1 MAPVA
6 SVRLPAA
13 LIDLLASRG
22 LDHQQQDA
30 PSLPIAAVARRFH
43 SLARTPSLATRTPLD
58 AASRVL
64 HARQN
69 TITSTIPGAYPG
81 VNAGPD
87 PGTVVGITLGSVAGF
102 LLLLWLIYTCLS
114 MGNRNNA
121 VTETVSSYGT
131 ESVVTRKS
139 RHRHTRHGEYRSPP
153 RRETVEIREISMEN
167 PKHEIQH
174 VVRSLTQG
182 TPDEQRRTL
191 DRYFTPDAEFVHPF
205 AVAPRFNRGKGAL
218 RRVPLLNR
226 LSSRDVV
233 RGIYQWYRM
242 LSPKIELEFDAVLID
257 RARDKIYLDIRQ
269 TFSIWFLP
277 FYHANVRLVTIL
289 DLVAHEE
296 KALQQPPLPPSGNHY
311 RLWRI
316 SRQEDLYQVGE
327 FLKFVG
333 PYWWCVWRTLWLPF
347 QVLAAAVSVFLS
359 LFVALSPWAFQKEP
373 AAGGVEA
380 TVEQIEAYHDYELK
394 AGGRSAGS
402 RAVKGRGGV
411 DAPPR
416 RHTKG
421 RKKSSRQ

>member
-1 MAPVA
+1 M
-6 SVRLPAA
+6 S
-13 LIDLLASRG
+13 LL
-22 LDHQQQDA
+22 
-30 PSLPIAAVARRFH
+30 
-43 SLARTPSLATRTPLD
+43 
-58 AASRVL
+58 
-64 HARQN
+64 RQ
-69 TITSTIPGAYPG
+69 
-81 VNAGPD
+81 
-87 PGTVVGITLGSVAGF
+87 
-102 LLLLWLIYTCLS
+102 
-114 MGNRNNA
+114 
-121 VTETVSSYGT
+121 
-131 ESVVTRKS
+131 K
-139 RHRHTRHGEYRSPP
+139 PP
-153 RRETVEIREISMEN
+153 PPPE
-167 PKHEIQH
+167 HEIQH

-257 RARDKIYLDIRQ
+257 RARQKIYLDIRQ

-289 DLVAHEE
+289 DLVAVDPARHDNGEPLAIRQEGESSTHDDEDDDDEEGQHEE
-296 KALQQPPLPPSGNHY
+296 KALQPSPSGTSYPPHY

-316 SRQEDLYQVGE
+316 SRQEDLYQVNE

-333 PYWWCVWRTLWLPF
+333 PYWWCVWRTVWFPF
-347 QVLAAAVSVFLS
+347 QILAAAVSVFLS
-359 LFVALSPWAFQKEP
+359 LFVALSPWAFQKDP
-373 AAGGVEA
+373 APGGVEA

-394 AGGRSAGS
+394 AGGKSGGS
-402 RAVKGRGGV
+402 RAIKSRGGV